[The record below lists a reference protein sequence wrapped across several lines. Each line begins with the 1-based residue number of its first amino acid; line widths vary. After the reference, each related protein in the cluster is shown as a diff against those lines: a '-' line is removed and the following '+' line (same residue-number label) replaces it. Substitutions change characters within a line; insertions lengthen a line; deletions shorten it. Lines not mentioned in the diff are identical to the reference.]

1 MHVTFI
7 QNGGQHH
14 QYGDAMEM
22 NRNSRDTSETS
33 AGKRKMTVRLHESL
47 VQRENQ

>member
-22 NRNSRDTSETS
+22 NRNSRDTSEPS
-33 AGKRKMTVRLHESL
+33 AGERKMMMAIEKQIIKRQH
-47 VQRENQ
+47 